1 MALVNINKR
10 EDIPWNKT
18 NSGVLPWFDL
28 TSEYP
33 IHSFERSDG
42 ALLVLNREFKNVLRY
57 ILNQFFGFPVF
68 HLKETSKKK
77 TVLPVNHPS
86 LLHSTQRLLYYLDYT
101 VLLSDG
107 SITEDN
113 KIKNGGHR
121 DSISVFWNLNPF
133 DNLPIQA

>member
-42 ALLVLNREFKNVLRY
+42 ALLVLNREFKNVLM
-57 ILNQFFGFPVF
+57 F
-68 HLKETSKKK
+68 
-77 TVLPVNHPS
+77 
-86 LLHSTQRLLYYLDYT
+86 
-101 VLLSDG
+101 
-107 SITEDN
+107 
-113 KIKNGGHR
+113 
-121 DSISVFWNLNPF
+121 
-133 DNLPIQA
+133 